1 MRHEL
6 DITNDAVVT
15 VSLGAMS
22 WEKDP
27 FAQLEIADRI
37 LDQRPAAIHLF
48 VGDGPMQGAI
58 EEGVERRGM
67 GARCRVVGSRSDVGN
82 ILAASDVFLFASRA
96 DGMEGMPATVIE
108 AGMAG
113 VPVAGYSVMGVPEV
127 VVDGVTGLL
136 APSGD
141 IDALTRHAL
150 DLVSDQARR
159 IAMGSAARDRCRS
172 CFDLKTIAPRY
183 LELYEQVL
191 TR

>member
-1 MRHEL
+1 M
-6 DITNDAVVT
+6 
-15 VSLGAMS
+15 
-22 WEKDP
+22 
-27 FAQLEIADRI
+27 
-37 LDQRPAAIHLF
+37 HLF
-48 VGDGPMQGAI
+48 VGDGPMRDTIRGEI
-58 EEGVERRGM
+58 ERRRIA
-67 GARCRVVGSRSDVGN
+67 ARCRVLGSRRDVGN
-82 ILAASDVFLFASRA
+82 IMNASDVFLFASRA

-108 AGMAG
+108 AGMVAL
-113 VPVAGYSVMGVPEV
+113 PVAGYSIMGVPEV

-136 APSGD
+136 APGGD